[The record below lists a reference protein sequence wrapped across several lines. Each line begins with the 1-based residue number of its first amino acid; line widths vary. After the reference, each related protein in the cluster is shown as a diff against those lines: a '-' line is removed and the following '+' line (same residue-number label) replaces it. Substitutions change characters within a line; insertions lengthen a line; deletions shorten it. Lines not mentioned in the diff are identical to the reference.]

1 MYMLKIILKKNASMP
16 LLHMFYIYRHFF
28 KKVTS
33 NPSNDAI
40 ALVNNL
46 YFRSFRR
53 SVNLLKDWFA
63 FKRQTFNDRP
73 STLHVGF
80 FLIKN

>member
-1 MYMLKIILKKNASMP
+1 MP

-28 KKVTS
+28 KIDTS

-53 SVNLLKDWFA
+53 SVNPLKDWFA

>member
-1 MYMLKIILKKNASMP
+1 MP

-28 KKVTS
+28 KIVTS

-46 YFRSFRR
+46 YFRSSGW

-73 STLHVGF
+73 STLHVEF